1 MAEWA
6 ADRPGSQR
14 MRAPDG
20 DATCDHGGC
29 AGWPRRVAAAA
40 AAFGAEARD
49 PRPTGRTRGRLR
61 VMAATPPLGS
71 PASARSRG
79 GGRGACRPQE
89 FRACG
94 HWAWARS
101 GRPAALCA
109 ARPRSWGAAALG
121 ARVPRS
127 CMRLGQPKFKESG
140 AVEALGRGVQPLQ
153 CADQRD
159 PGRYFCPQYRLTR
172 DEARIR
178 IPTPLLVHCSVQS
191 PHCKGIRTIISSSS
205 YVRNQPENDCA
216 H

>member
-1 MAEWA
+1 
-6 ADRPGSQR
+6 

-20 DATCDHGGC
+20 GATCHHGGC
-29 AGWPRRVAAAA
+29 AGWPRCVAAAA
-40 AAFGAEARD
+40 AALRAEARD

-61 VMAATPPLGS
+61 VMAATPRLGS

-101 GRPAALCA
+101 GRLAALCA

-140 AVEALGRGVQPLQ
+140 AVEALGRGVQPL
-153 CADQRD
+153 
-159 PGRYFCPQYRLTR
+159 
-172 DEARIR
+172 
-178 IPTPLLVHCSVQS
+178 SVQTRETQGVTFVRSIDS
-191 PHCKGIRTIISSSS
+191 PVTKHGLESQHP
-205 YVRNQPENDCA
+205 Y
-216 H
+216 